1 MTPIFQKSQV
11 ILGYKQLLKIG
22 ETNSYSNLKFE
33 NSISESPWCTSDCTV
48 TMHGILCYSTMRS
61 EVNVSEVTETQLIH
75 YHPEKDLLPMILA
88 NSNYSFKYREG
99 GNIGY
104 DFASIQSELEDR
116 FFSAKSRINT
126 ATVNIYSNLL
136 AFSLA
141 MTSKICGIK
150 IIAFIPCKQRRRHVP
165 SNTT

>member
-1 MTPIFQKSQV
+1 M
-11 ILGYKQLLKIG
+11 
-22 ETNSYSNLKFE
+22 
-33 NSISESPWCTSDCTV
+33 SDCTV

-99 GNIGY
+99 SNVGY

-126 ATVNIYSNLL
+126 ATVNIYLRIEVYLFVSHTCEPVASKMLEKFTGEL
-136 AFSLA
+136 AKKRENFVGLRYV
-141 MTSKICGIK
+141 KNVGK
-150 IIAFIPCKQRRRHVP
+150 
-165 SNTT
+165 